1 MEKLNATRLVVFSVL
16 LLGAIAVAAQGI
28 QTNAF
33 AAHNGVYFEDE
44 GLIRQ
49 SSFTNTDDTG
59 DVLSIVDNLDPCP
72 YPACH

>member
-1 MEKLNATRLVVFSVL
+1 MEKINATRLAVFSVL

-44 GLIRQ
+44 GLIHQ
-49 SSFTNTDDTG
+49 SSFMNTDETG
-59 DVLSIVDNLDPCP
+59 NESSIVDNLDPCP
-72 YPACH
+72 YPSCH

>member
-1 MEKLNATRLVVFSVL
+1 MEKLNATRLAVFSVL

-44 GLIRQ
+44 GLIHQIQ
-49 SSFTNTDDTG
+49 SG
-59 DVLSIVDNLDPCP
+59 DLNVDSLLNHLIPD
-72 YPACH
+72 

>member
-1 MEKLNATRLVVFSVL
+1 MEKINATRLAVFSVL

-33 AAHNGVYFEDE
+33 AANSGVYFEDE

-49 SSFTNTDDTG
+49 SSFMNTD
-59 DVLSIVDNLDPCP
+59 
-72 YPACH
+72 